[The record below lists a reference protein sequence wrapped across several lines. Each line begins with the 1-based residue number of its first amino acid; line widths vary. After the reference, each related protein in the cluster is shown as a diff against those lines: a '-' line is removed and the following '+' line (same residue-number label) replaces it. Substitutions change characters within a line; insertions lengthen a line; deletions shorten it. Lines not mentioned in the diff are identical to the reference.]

1 MENRIEDRV
10 KNIMSAVF
18 EISVNDINNNSS
30 INTIEVWDSLKHMN
44 LIFSLEEEFDIEFEM
59 DEIALLID
67 YKSICNLVDKKL
79 TSLD

>member
-1 MENRIEDRV
+1 MENNIEDRV

-18 EISVNDINNNSS
+18 EIPVNDINNNSS